1 VGAAEDPDVVHGRR
15 APERLRGLVV
25 ELGLVGRPA
34 NPASVHRPLAAA
46 AVPLP
51 HRALHRGGDVARLG
65 GPELPLRPGDE
76 PLPPGALREQQ
87 VEPGA
92 EDLLHRRAGVRV
104 REGVA
109 RRVELHQE
117 LPRHGGVEPRE
128 LGRERLDA
136 VALPVGSWGVHASC
150 GRVGIDWFV
159 RRTSG
164 GRHRG
169 PVRRR
174 RGTELQGGG
183 DGTRGGDPD
192 RGHHIATRRILH
204 RLQLGDELL
213 RLLLGETEE
222 PRKHLALVLG
232 RQHVRELV
240 HGGQAEAPITKRLDD
255 GWEGTQ
261 RIAGRDF
268 GSSAFRGRPSREKAP
283 HAALRGRAARH
294 LYDIVNERDCGG
306 SFEDERATQ
315 SSRTHGLLA
324 SRSTPSRFPRAGP
337 SRPPLLPCPSA
348 PAAHPDRPARG
359 TGRTMWPIM
368 SP

>member
-1 VGAAEDPDVVHGRR
+1 
-15 APERLRGLVV
+15 
-25 ELGLVGRPA
+25 
-34 NPASVHRPLAAA
+34 
-46 AVPLP
+46 
-51 HRALHRGGDVARLG
+51 
-65 GPELPLRPGDE
+65 
-76 PLPPGALREQQ
+76 
-87 VEPGA
+87 
-92 EDLLHRRAGVRV
+92 V

-255 GWEGTQ
+255 GWEPLDQLDRLRAVGRGALHETELAEEGEQ
-261 RIAGRDF
+261 AAMAEVEPELPAVELGELDEELRHRNVLAAEEIGKADGIFVCVHAMSFARDF
-268 GSSAFRGRPSREKAP
+268 SSF
-283 HAALRGRAARH
+283 
-294 LYDIVNERDCGG
+294 
-306 SFEDERATQ
+306 
-315 SSRTHGLLA
+315 
-324 SRSTPSRFPRAGP
+324 
-337 SRPPLLPCPSA
+337 
-348 PAAHPDRPARG
+348 
-359 TGRTMWPIM
+359 
-368 SP
+368 